1 MWLLFAFAGPVLWA
15 ASTHIDKYPV
25 DRYFQNS
32 DTAVLMVFTA
42 LIGVLMLPPIWHY
55 VPGVFALRP
64 LDMAVMTVS
73 GILYMGAMLFYL
85 RAIQSEEASVVAPL
99 FQSSTLFTF
108 LFAYLLLGEVLTWK
122 QIGGGALLLGGA
134 LILSLDS
141 SLRFRRIK
149 LRLVLLML
157 AATSVLAISS
167 VIFKLFAVRDEFW
180 ITTFWT
186 YVGEA
191 LFGIGIIAIPAYRR
205 QFAALFRKS
214 PGPVVAINGANELIN
229 LGGGLSVRFASLLA
243 PVALVSAISSTTT
256 LFVFAFGILLTAFFP
271 KLGHED
277 LSWRNL
283 AQKGAGAALAAIGVA
298 LINLAGH

>member
-1 MWLLFAFAGPVLWA
+1 V
-15 ASTHIDKYPV
+15 
-25 DRYFQNS
+25 
-32 DTAVLMVFTA
+32 
-42 LIGVLMLPPIWHY
+42 
-55 VPGVFALRP
+55 
-64 LDMAVMTVS
+64 
-73 GILYMGAMLFYL
+73 
-85 RAIQSEEASVVAPL
+85 
-99 FQSSTLFTF
+99 
-108 LFAYLLLGEVLTWK
+108 
-122 QIGGGALLLGGA
+122 LLLGGA

-157 AATSVLAISS
+157 AATSVLAVSS

-191 LFGIGIIAIPAYRR
+191 LFGIGIIAVPAYRR

-214 PGPVVAINGANELIN
+214 PGAVVAINGANELIN

-256 LFVFAFGILLTAFFP
+256 LFVFAFGILLTMFFP

-277 LSWRNL
+277 LSRRNL
-283 AQKGAGAALAAIGVA
+283 AQKGVGAILAATGVA
-298 LINLAGH
+298 LINLAGR

>member
-64 LDMAVMTVS
+64 LDMAVMIVS